1 MKATIMGVSIAL
13 ALTAPSFASQ
23 PASRGDLMKTCLA
36 EWKVKSKAPS
46 AEKLK
51 YTAFLSECLKRQN
64 LAHVKG

>member
-1 MKATIMGVSIAL
+1 MKAVVMGLCAAL
-13 ALTAPSFASQ
+13 ALSAPSLAGQ

-36 EWKVKSKAPS
+36 EWKVKSSMPS

-64 LAHVKG
+64 RARARS